1 MKKYRAKHDD
11 GSFVINP
18 MFDEV
23 IESDSYYKVASMVAY
38 YYQEQ
43 YIKLYEQKNKDYA
56 VVKDGRQNKFYDTL
70 KSEWFYYNNR

>member
-18 MFDEV
+18 ATDKV
-23 IESDSYYKVASMVAY
+23 IESNSYYEIASTIAY

-43 YIKLYEQKNKDYA
+43 YIELYEKINNDYLIVEDDRKN
-56 VVKDGRQNKFYDTL
+56 NFYKTL
-70 KSEWFYYNNR
+70 KSEWFYHSNK

>member
-18 MFDEV
+18 ATDKV
-23 IESDSYYKVASMVAY
+23 IESVSYDKVACVIAY

-43 YIKLYEQKNKDYA
+43 YIKLYEKINNDY
-56 VVKDGRQNKFYDTL
+56 VIVKDDRQNNFYKTL
-70 KSEWFYYNNR
+70 KNEWFYHSDK